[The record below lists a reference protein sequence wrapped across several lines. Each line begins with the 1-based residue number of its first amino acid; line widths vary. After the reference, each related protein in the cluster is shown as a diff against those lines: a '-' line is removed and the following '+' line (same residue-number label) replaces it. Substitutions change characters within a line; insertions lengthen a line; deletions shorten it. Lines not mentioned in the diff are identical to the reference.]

1 MLNKNVENLSK
12 KSIVVV
18 FIIAINA
25 ETVFH
30 LGILT
35 DFDMAS
41 TINNKGKTS
50 TQSAQ
55 TLFSNWIA
63 IQNVKVHVRKL
74 PQEIKIGRFK

>member
-12 KSIVVV
+12 KSTAGV
-18 FIIAINA
+18 FIITINA

-35 DFDMAS
+35 DFGIAS
-41 TINNKGKTS
+41 PINNKGKTN

-55 TLFSNWIA
+55 TIFSNWIA
-63 IQNVKVHVRKL
+63 VQNVEVHIRKQ
-74 PQEIKIGRFK
+74 PPERKIGGFK

>member
-1 MLNKNVENLSK
+1 MQLLNKNIENLSK
-12 KSIVVV
+12 KSTAVV

-35 DFDMAS
+35 DFGMTS
-41 TINNKGKTS
+41 LINNKGKTS

-55 TLFSNWIA
+55 IIFSN
-63 IQNVKVHVRKL
+63 
-74 PQEIKIGRFK
+74 